1 VYDLS
6 VVRDPSIGEHGL
18 TQNSLL
24 DKESPTMSKA
34 CTAALAIAAA
44 GFAPIT
50 AVSLAVFGIAQLS
63 LTAVA
68 LIPPAIV
75 VLVAVLVLNPQYRA
89 ASLRGF
95 IFGLVAVTA
104 YDAFRLPFMVSG
116 IWHDFIPRIGMWL
129 LGDGRLHPIVGYA
142 YRYIGDGGGMGLT
155 FAVLYPLV
163 NPRRLG
169 AAVAG
174 VVYGVSIWA
183 CLMMTLVLAP
193 HGQEM
198 MFVLTPLSATLSL
211 GGHLIYGGVLGF
223 LTAASAPLPS
233 AKRARG
239 VAYLRANAVTASP

>member
-1 VYDLS
+1 M
-6 VVRDPSIGEHGL
+6 P
-18 TQNSLL
+18 
-24 DKESPTMSKA
+24 KA
-34 CTAALAIAAA
+34 CSAALAIAAA

-50 AVSLAVFGIAQLS
+50 ALSVAVFGIAQLP
-63 LTAVA
+63 LAALA

-75 VLVAVLVLNPQYRA
+75 VLVAVLVFSPQYRE

-95 IFGLVAVTA
+95 VFGLVAVTA

-155 FAVLYPLV
+155 FAVLYPLIS
-163 NPRRLG
+163 PRRLG
-169 AAVAG
+169 AVVAG
-174 VVYGVSIWA
+174 VVYGVMIWA
-183 CLMMTLVLAP
+183 CLMGTLLLAP

-198 MFVLTPLSATLSL
+198 MFVLTPLSTTLSL

-223 LTAASAPLPS
+223 LTVAFATRPTAQ
-233 AKRARG
+233 RGRG
-239 VAYLRANAVTASP
+239 VAYLGANVVIVSP

>member
-1 VYDLS
+1 VYDVS
-6 VVRDPSIGEHGL
+6 VARVSTIREHSL
-18 TQNSLL
+18 TELTI
-24 DKESPTMSKA
+24 DKEPPPMPKA
-34 CTAALAIAAA
+34 CSATLAIAAA

-50 AVSLAVFGIAQLS
+50 ALSLAVFGIAQLP
-63 LTAVA
+63 LATVV
-68 LIPPAIV
+68 LIPPAVV
-75 VLVAVLVLNPQYRA
+75 VLLAVLVLSPQHRA

-169 AAVAG
+169 ALATG
-174 VVYGVSIWA
+174 VVYGVAIWA
-183 CLMMTLVLAP
+183 CLMGTLVLAP
-193 HGQEM
+193 RGQEM
-198 MFVLTPLSATLSL
+198 MFVLTPLSVTLSL
-211 GGHLIYGGVLGF
+211 GGHLIYGGVLGL
-223 LTAASAPLPS
+223 LTVASSTAPFT
-233 AKRARG
+233 ARARDLLG
-239 VAYLRANAVTASP
+239 RSHPSVVTASP